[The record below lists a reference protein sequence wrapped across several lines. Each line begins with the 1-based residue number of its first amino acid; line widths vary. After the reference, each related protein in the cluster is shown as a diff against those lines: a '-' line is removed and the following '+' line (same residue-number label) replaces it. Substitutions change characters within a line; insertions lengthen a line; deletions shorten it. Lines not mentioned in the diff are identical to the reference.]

1 MKIKQFKI
9 TMQLSQGNEMNC
21 QVTCLK
27 DIFPRNLEEGGIS
40 FCEEVWE
47 DFIYEVGFERN
58 FYVFIRFGEAERNGD
73 VQK

>member
-27 DIFPRNLEEGGIS
+27 YIFPGNLEEGGIS

-47 DFIYEVGFERN
+47 DFI
-58 FYVFIRFGEAERNGD
+58 
-73 VQK
+73 